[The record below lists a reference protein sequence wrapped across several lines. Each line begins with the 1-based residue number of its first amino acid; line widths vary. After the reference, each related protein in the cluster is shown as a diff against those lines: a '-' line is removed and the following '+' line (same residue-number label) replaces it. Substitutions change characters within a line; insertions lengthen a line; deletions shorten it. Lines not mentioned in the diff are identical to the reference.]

1 MKIINRFFLGVVLGA
16 VAGIGTVV
24 LFAPDKRNEWF
35 DEIHDKTQDILVEFN
50 RAAKEYK
57 EELENDL
64 AARQAG

>member
-1 MKIINRFFLGVVLGA
+1 MKSINKFFLGIILGA
-16 VAGIGTVV
+16 IAGIGAVV

-35 DEIHDKTQDILVEFN
+35 DEIQEKTQDVLVEFN

-64 AARQAG
+64 AARRAG